1 MPELVWQFIKR
12 TDPDRHTYQVA
23 DVITDTNNND
33 GVGKAVEKYVLR

>member
-1 MPELVWQFIKR
+1 MGNAVPETKA
-12 TDPDRHTYQVA
+12 VA